1 MTLYFPVF
9 GSISFSLCLFN
20 RLMRSSFSSTRFLSL
35 STNSFACVSVL
46 GSIFG
51 SKVSISVMRFS
62 VSDLIFS
69 SSLARLPINE
79 FVFSAIASSL
89 GSNRLSISNSSDVAD
104 ASPSAMIC
112 SSNSL
117 IRSFV
122 YLMASSSSFSSFTIS
137 LIISFSSFTF
147 SFSTNSSNSAS
158 KKSRPSSSSTPSVC
172 FSMVVSVS
180 DDFSSFSFCC
190 NVLVMDAEFSSSL
203 TLAEGVGGESV
214 NDFPT
219 SSVLSLRKSFIHPIS
234 ASSSIPLSSSIS
246 AFAEAVNNICDKN
259 VDATTFEV

>member
-1 MTLYFPVF
+1 
-9 GSISFSLCLFN
+9 
-20 RLMRSSFSSTRFLSL
+20 
-35 STNSFACVSVL
+35 
-46 GSIFG
+46 
-51 SKVSISVMRFS
+51 MRFS

-79 FVFSAIASSL
+79 FVFSALASSL

-147 SFSTNSSNSAS
+147 SFSTNSSNSTS
-158 KKSRPSSSSTPSVC
+158 KNSKSLSSSAPPVC
-172 FSMVVSVS
+172 FATLVSVS
-180 DDFSSFSFCC
+180 YDFSSFSFCC
-190 NVLVMDAEFSSSL
+190 DVLLVGADFSSSL
-203 TLAEGVGGESV
+203 TSAESVGGESV
-214 NDFPT
+214 SDSPA
-219 SSVLSLRKSFIHPIS
+219 SSVSSLRKSFIHPIS